1 MLNSM
6 EKLCLRVHQ
15 QGSSDKAS
23 AEVSPQ
29 SFIWLFNK
37 AAFLCHTYHKAV
49 WRGCWDGGSQLTTG
63 PTPTIPSGNCTVLGE
78 VTLQD
83 K

>member
-6 EKLCLRVHQ
+6 AKLCLRVHQ

-37 AAFLCHTYHKAV
+37 AAFLCHTYHKAGWLGWGIPAYHWPYSHHSQWECAV
-49 WRGCWDGGSQLTTG
+49 CW
-63 PTPTIPSGNCTVLGE
+63 E
-78 VTLQD
+78 